1 MCKHLFTAISLPA
14 VLIASTAHAQ
24 TVTEILQSEQDARL
38 QRWSGVNA
46 YVADQANDET
56 PYTVTFVRRSLN
68 PASGGSATLFI
79 PDRSTFRAGSE
90 CSMRSEELEM
100 FAAGS
105 RLTGNVAAAE
115 IRKGL
120 EEAGLPPELLGA
132 TGSEAWNTMDPS
144 VMMEGNAQFL
154 EGAAAA
160 QRELE
165 KFDPAIAMQDS
176 VIYTAAFRRN
186 ASLVGRTVVD
196 GRRVWHLQAT
206 GLNRSQQSDGN
217 VFKVDTVDLFLDVK
231 QNVPVRTKLQGVLES
246 GGQNEPMT
254 VETIRSDYRNV
265 PNSRMYEPYGQMV
278 KVTGAQYS
286 RTKLITRDIRVNP
299 EAGQAFEEICGP
311 DSPAAKRAED
321 AAMRE

>member
-1 MCKHLFTAISLPA
+1 MCKNLFTAISFAAALF
-14 VLIASTAHAQ
+14 SSMAHAQ
-24 TVTEILQSEQDARL
+24 TAAEILQSEQDARL

-46 YVADQANDET
+46 YVVDQANDET
-56 PYTVTFVRRSLN
+56 PYTVTFVRTTVKQTY
-68 PASGGSATLFI
+68 GGAATLFV

-90 CSMRSEELEM
+90 CSMTSEELEM

-144 VMMEGNAQFL
+144 VMMDGNARFL
-154 EGAAAA
+154 EGAADA
-160 QRELE
+160 QREHE

-196 GRRVWHLQAT
+196 GRRVWHLQVT
-206 GLNRSQQSDGN
+206 GLNHSQQSGGD

-231 QNVPVRTKLQGVLES
+231 QNVPVRTRLQGVLES
-246 GGQNEPMT
+246 GGQSEPMT
-254 VETIRSDYRNV
+254 IETIRSDYRKV
-265 PNSRMYEPYGQMV
+265 PDSGMYEPYGQQV

-286 RTKLITRDIRVNP
+286 RTKLITKDIRINP
-299 EAGQAFEEICGP
+299 EKAETFEEMCGP